1 MSTVSVDPYHVG
13 RAVSVI
19 GKNRAATDPRLGLG
33 CMMNNEII
41 NSMQPTLEL
50 YPFYECPLERGQLSE
65 IRVGKADD
73 FDGSA
78 ASITV

>member
-1 MSTVSVDPYHVG
+1 
-13 RAVSVI
+13 
-19 GKNRAATDPRLGLG
+19 
-33 CMMNNEII
+33 MMNNEII